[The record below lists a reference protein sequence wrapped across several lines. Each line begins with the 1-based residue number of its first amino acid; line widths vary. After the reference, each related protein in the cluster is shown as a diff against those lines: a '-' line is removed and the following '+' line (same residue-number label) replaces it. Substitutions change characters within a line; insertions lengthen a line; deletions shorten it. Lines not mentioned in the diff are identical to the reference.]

1 MSVPEPERSPLQT
14 WLAHAGVAGVV
25 LLGVYLYTPL
35 LPLPETTSLGQL
47 VLLPFCF
54 VVLFSLIRFYPLLPL
69 ALLTTALEKLR
80 GLGAFFWLFVLFL
93 YGPFSVIFMLSLQGR
108 TGGLTFPMRGFSLYW
123 FDSLLFQEQR
133 VGDYGGSFQRSLLL
147 GAIVAVCT
155 LVFSLLGGL
164 AFRQNFRGAR
174 FIFYLTIASLV
185 VPSILVSLGIGAAF
199 NMLSWE
205 TNWLTS
211 TLGAH
216 LTWTIPFAFLIV
228 LGVFNRF
235 NPAYEEAA
243 RDLGAGDV
251 QTFWHVILP
260 LIAPSL
266 IGVAIL
272 GFTLSYDEFTRSS
285 LVAGGENTL
294 PLEIF
299 GMTTNVTNPSMYA
312 IGTLTTLFSLA
323 LVALALAAFRF
334 FSRRR

>member
-1 MSVPEPERSPLQT
+1 MPKQTPLQT
-14 WLAHAGVAGVV
+14 WLAHIGLAGGV
-25 LLGVYLYTPL
+25 LLALYGYTPL
-35 LPLPETTSLGQL
+35 LPITEATSGVQL
-47 VLLPFCF
+47 ALLALCW
-54 VVLFSLIRFYPLLPL
+54 VGLFALIRYRPLLPL
-69 ALLTTALEKLR
+69 ALLTTALEKLH
-80 GLGAFFWLFVLFL
+80 GLGLFFGLFVIFL

-108 TGGLTFPMRGFSLYW
+108 TGGLTFPMRGFSLHW

-147 GAIVAVCT
+147 GVIVAIVT

-164 AFRQNFRGAR
+164 AFRRNFKGAR
-174 FIFYLTIASLV
+174 AVFYLTIASLV

-199 NMLSWE
+199 NMLSWD

-211 TLGAH
+211 ALGAH
-216 LTWTIPFAFLIV
+216 LTWTIPFAFLII

-243 RDLGAGDV
+243 RDLGANDV
-251 QTFWHVILP
+251 QTFWQIIFP

-299 GMTTNVTNPSMYA
+299 GMTTNVANPSMYA

-323 LVALALAAFRF
+323 LVAFALAAFRF